1 MNIKISVT
9 AIALAAAVVL
19 AGCQQHE
26 GPAEKAGKKIDQ
38 TVQKAGDAVSK
49 AADKTGDAIKDAGD
63 AVKEKTEN

>member
-1 MNIKISVT
+1 MNKKILLT
-9 AIALAAAVVL
+9 CFALTVGVGL

-38 TVQKAGDAVSK
+38 TVEKAGEAVNK

>member
-1 MNIKISVT
+1 MKVKVLAT
-9 AIALAAAVVL
+9 GIALAVAVVL

-38 TVQKAGDAVSK
+38 TVEKAGDAVDK

>member
-1 MNIKISVT
+1 MNMKILAT
-9 AIALAAAVVL
+9 GITLAAAIVL
-19 AGCQQHE
+19 TGCQQHE

-38 TVQKAGDAVSK
+38 AAEKAGDAVDK